1 MDWSKI
7 TNSIGLTQNN
17 NNMWGAIASAGA
29 GLLGGL
35 FNSASQDK
43 ANKAQL
49 EFARQQF
56 ATQVGMYNQGLE
68 FNKAE
73 SQRSRDYNT
82 SMLQY
87 QNAYN
92 SPAQQIQRMR
102 AAGLNPD
109 LIYGNGQLGS
119 SSASGNGS
127 PSASAPGAPSGT
139 SYNPQS
145 TRIGDAIMN
154 ALSIERQRAE
164 IDAIKANVE
173 KTGTE
178 NEILKSDARWRD
190 ALNAGDVALKNVNV
204 KVGESVSQLNEQ
216 KVKESRQL
224 VSESESRVDEI
235 NQRITESQARVESIG
250 QDVLYKRIQNRFASE
265 QFQASLR
272 ESYTRI
278 KKMNADIDIS
288 YKNFSLGCQ
297 QLALQAYGLEIHER
311 DINSQIA
318 LRSLEAEGITIK
330 NGQLALDFELDKDFK
345 RFERT
350 VGAVNATATCIGN
363 IIDTVWKPVEK
374 ASKLGSQI
382 LDFLK

>member
-7 TNSIGLTQNN
+7 SNSIGLTQNN
-17 NNMWGAIASAGA
+17 NNMWGAISSAGA

-73 SQRSRDYNT
+73 AQRARDYNT

-109 LIYGNGQLGS
+109 LMYGNGQLGAS
-119 SSASGNGS
+119 SGSGNGS
-127 PSASAPGAPSGT
+127 PAASAPGALSGT

-145 TRIGDAIMN
+145 TRVGDAIMN

-190 ALNAGDVALKNVNV
+190 ALNAGDVALKNIQVL
-204 KVGESVSQLNEQ
+204 KGESDIQWNEQ
-216 KVKESRQL
+216 DMSKSRQL
-224 VSESESRVDEI
+224 VAESESKVEEI

-250 QDVLYKRIQNRFASE
+250 QDVLYKRIKNRFASE
-265 QFQASLR
+265 QFQTELR
-272 ESYTRI
+272 EAYTRI

-297 QLALQAYGLEIHER
+297 QLALQSYGLEIHER

-318 LRSLEAEGITIK
+318 LRQLEAEGVSIK
-330 NGQLALDFELDKDFK
+330 NGQLSLQYELDKK
-345 RFERT
+345 YSSWERGVHLTNDIATT
-350 VGAVNATATCIGN
+350 VGN

-374 ASKLGSQI
+374 TSKLGSQI
-382 LDFLK
+382 LNFLK

>member
-1 MDWSKI
+1 MWS
-7 TNSIGLTQNN
+7 S
-17 NNMWGAIASAGA
+17 IASAGA

-73 SQRSRDYNT
+73 AQRARDYNT

-109 LIYGNGQLGS
+109 LMYGNGQLGAS
-119 SSASGNGS
+119 SSSGNGS

-145 TRIGDAIMN
+145 TRVGDAIMN

-190 ALNAGDVALKNVNV
+190 ALHSGDVALKNIQVL
-204 KVGESVSQLNEQ
+204 KGESDIQWNEQ
-216 KVKESRQL
+216 DMSKSRQL
-224 VSESESRVDEI
+224 VAESEAKVDEI

-272 ESYTRI
+272 EAYTRI

-318 LRSLEAEGITIK
+318 LRQLEADGVSIK
-330 NGQLALDFELDKDFK
+330 NGQLSLQYELDKK
-345 RFERT
+345 YSSWERGVHLTNDIAIT
-350 VGAVNATATCIGN
+350 VGN